1 MTEHHFPAGEC
12 LLWVIRLFQVL
23 SPVIHG
29 REKKKSDIRPMR
41 FLVLFFLGG
50 AALPAQ
56 SWQTL
61 PALPEPVTNN
71 AVTEAHI
78 GDSVFIYSFAGLDA
92 TKTWS
97 GIHLKAWRLRLGDT
111 AWQALPS
118 VPDPTGGKIAAAAS
132 TVGGKIY
139 VIGGYHVEANGNETS
154 SRKVHRFDPATNSWL
169 PDGADLPL
177 AIDDQVQAVW
187 RDSLIFVVSG
197 WSNTTNVNNVQIYN
211 PATDTWL
218 AGTPVPDLLNYK
230 VFGGSGTIIGD
241 TLYYAGGAR
250 TGGAFPPTTF
260 FRKGYI
266 HPDDPGQIDWSGATE
281 SLARGYRMGCVELLG
296 KALWLGGSDVTYNYN
311 GIAYNG
317 SGGVPA
323 LDRLTLYDPATGTL
337 TPFLNQVI
345 APTMDLRGVA
355 KVSPTAVVLAGGM
368 GPNQQVTDQVR
379 LYELAQVVPTQ
390 QAQVLPEYRIFP
402 NPALDFFTL
411 QTKHWVQASLFNIYG
426 GKVGQVSGSGV
437 VRFSVAHLPAGVF
450 FLKIQ
455 TSGGRL
461 SLQKIVVSR

>member
-1 MTEHHFPAGEC
+1 
-12 LLWVIRLFQVL
+12 
-23 SPVIHG
+23 
-29 REKKKSDIRPMR
+29 MR
-41 FLVLFFLGG
+41 FLVLFFLS
-50 AALPAQ
+50 AITLSAQ
-56 SWQTL
+56 SGQVL

-71 AVTEAHI
+71 AVTGAQI
-78 GDSVFIYSFAGLDA
+78 ADSVFVYSFAGLDA
-92 TKTWS
+92 TKIWS

-118 VPDPTGGKIAAAAS
+118 VPDPAGGKIAAAAS

-139 VIGGYHVEANGNETS
+139 VIGGYHVAANGSETS
-154 SRKVHRFDPATNSWL
+154 SRKVHRFDPAANGWL

-197 WSNTTNVNNVQIYN
+197 WSNTTNVANVQIYN
-211 PATDTWL
+211 PATDSWM
-218 AGTPVPDLLNYK
+218 AGTPVPNLLNYK

-250 TGGAFPPTTF
+250 TGSAFPPTAF

-266 HPDDPGQIDWSGATE
+266 HPDDPSQIDWSGAAE
-281 SLARGYRMGCVELLG
+281 PLAQGYRMGCVELLG

-323 LDRLTLYDPATGTL
+323 LQRLILYDPATGIL
-337 TPFLNQVI
+337 TPFSNPII

-355 KVSPTAVVLAGGM
+355 KISPSAVVLAGGM
-368 GPNQQVTDQVR
+368 GPNQQVSGQVR
-379 LYELAQVVPTQ
+379 LYELAPVVPTQ
-390 QAQVLPEYRIFP
+390 QARTLPEFRVFP
-402 NPALDFFTL
+402 NPAADFFTL
-411 QTKHWVQASLFNIYG
+411 QTPVWVQADLFNPF
-426 GKVGQVSGSGV
+426 GKMVERVTGSGALYFALE
-437 VRFSVAHLPAGVF
+437 RLPAGIY
-450 FLKIQ
+450 FLKTQ
-455 TSGGRL
+455 TLNGQTG
-461 SLQKIVVSR
+461 LQKIVVSP